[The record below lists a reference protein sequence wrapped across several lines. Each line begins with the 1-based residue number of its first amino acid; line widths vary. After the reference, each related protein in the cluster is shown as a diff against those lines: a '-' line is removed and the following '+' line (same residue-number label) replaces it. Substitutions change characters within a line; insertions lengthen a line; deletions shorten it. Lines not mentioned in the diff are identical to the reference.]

1 MQFLNRFLVISKIF
15 FASYEDD
22 WETLAEMQHFG
33 YPLYE
38 Q

>member
-1 MQFLNRFLVISKIF
+1 MQLLNRFLVIPKIF

-22 WETLAEMQHFG
+22 WEALAEMQHFG
-33 YPLYE
+33 YPLCE